1 MALDSVLKHLE
12 ERVEQL
18 LEAHG
23 AAQSRATELEQ
34 RVGEL
39 EAELAASGEKAERV
53 GALETQRDELAGR
66 LQKVLELID
75 TSLDGA

>member
-23 AAQSRATELEQ
+23 IAQSRVTELEQ

-39 EAELAASGEKAERV
+39 EADVAASGEATERV

-75 TSLDGA
+75 STLGD